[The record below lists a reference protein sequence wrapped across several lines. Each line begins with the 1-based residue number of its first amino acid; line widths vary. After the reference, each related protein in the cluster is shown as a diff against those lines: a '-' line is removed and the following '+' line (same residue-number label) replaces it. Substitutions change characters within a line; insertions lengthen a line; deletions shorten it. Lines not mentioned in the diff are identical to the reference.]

1 MHDKADAHQIRCDDF
16 PTRLAWLIV
25 HRPRVLAVSA
35 LLLIAVCVA
44 VVATRPRLDS
54 EVLNLLPQHSESVQA
69 LKIFN
74 TEFRQGREL
83 VFALHGEANA
93 VAEFEDYFVEK
104 LRREPWVTR
113 VFTGSPMES
122 REELA
127 ALQMLVPQLLLNLED
142 AAFKSALDSLSPER
156 LAERVQRLRTGLE
169 SGSARAEME
178 ASVDPLGIVSKA
190 MQPLSRIYGVE
201 KNQALA
207 SDDGTLK
214 VFPVVTNQPSLGQAD
229 CKALMAQVEKF
240 QREVRAEWHGS
251 AAPEVLVTG
260 RSAYVA
266 QIGRSMERDVGVTSL
281 ISVLAVTAL
290 FLIAFRRLV
299 PPLATSLILSLS
311 CFVAFTIGCLI
322 FDNLNMIAI
331 AFCSILLGLGDDFSL
346 LLYNRYLL
354 ARVHQES
361 HEQAVATSIR
371 EVWKG
376 IAWVALTTG
385 AGFLVLLFSDSSGFA
400 QLGVLIAIGVVLC
413 GVFVIALLFVFI
425 RPQHAHP
432 ERPDPL
438 HRAFAYLVKLLLHLP
453 TRFAVP
459 ATIAAM
465 AALLFAITPLRTLQF
480 DTNPRSLEPK
490 QIPGAVALRTINEK
504 ISAASEPIALLLDS
518 PDASTA
524 HRYWSTLE
532 ARLQEL
538 VDAGVLASFSSPAA
552 LMLSPERLQ
561 RHREF
566 LKRADLKTSRDAFA
580 RALDESGFEA
590 EAFQSA
596 FALFDELARAAG
608 STDDR
613 LSLEGRVPH
622 DSSWWFLLDRYHST
636 RPWLA
641 AAYVRPAHPLT
652 TAEAQDAFETSIRS
666 CGVPVKVTG
675 WTYALQGLV
684 PWAKRELLVFSVAI
698 GTLIVLCLGVAYR
711 QWKPVLV
718 HALSLVVALAA
729 TVSLLKLT
737 GTKLNMLNALAF
749 PLVIGVGVDYG
760 MHLLLAL
767 KEGDNVFESLSTV
780 LKPVIISAFT
790 TIAGFGALVFARNP
804 ALKGLGTVCALG
816 VFSCLITSV
825 FFAVP
830 VMAVIS
836 SRRAERERVAT

>member
-1 MHDKADAHQIRCDDF
+1 MHDQADLHQNRYDGF
-16 PTRLAWLIV
+16 AAWLARLIV
-25 HRPRVLAVSA
+25 HRPQILAA
-35 LLLIAVCVA
+35 LACALIAACVA

-54 EVLNLLPQHSESVQA
+54 EVLNLLPQRSEAVQA
-69 LKIFN
+69 LKVFN

-83 VFALHGEANA
+83 VFALHGEAAA
-93 VAEFEDYFVEK
+93 VAEFEEHFVDT

-127 ALQMLVPQLLLNLED
+127 ALQILVPQLLLNLED
-142 AAFKSALDSLSPER
+142 APFTAALESLSPQR
-156 LAERVQRLRTGLE
+156 LEERVQRLRAGLD

-178 ASVDPLGIVSKA
+178 ASVDPLGIVGQA
-190 MQPLSRIYGVE
+190 MQPLRHLSGIE
-201 KNQALA
+201 KQQPLVSA
-207 SDDGTLK
+207 DGTLK
-214 VFPVVTNQPSLGQAD
+214 IFPVVTSQPSLGQAD
-229 CKALMAQVEKF
+229 CKALMAQVEQF
-240 QREVRAEWHGS
+240 QRKVRAGWPGD

-266 QIGRSMERDVGVTSL
+266 QIGRSMERDVSVTSL
-281 ISVLAVTAL
+281 ISILAVTAL
-290 FLIAFRRLV
+290 FFLAFRRLM

-331 AFCSILLGLGDDFSL
+331 AFCSILVGLGDDFSL

-354 ARVHQES
+354 ARTHQEP
-361 HEQAVATSIR
+361 HEQAVATAIR

-385 AGFLVLLFSDSSGFA
+385 AGFLVLLFSDSGGFA

-413 GVFVIALLFVFI
+413 GVFVLGLLFLFI

-438 HRAFAYLVKLLLHLP
+438 HRPFLILVKLLLHLP
-453 TRFAVP
+453 ARFAVP
-459 ATIAAM
+459 ASIVALAAV
-465 AALLFAITPLRTLQF
+465 LFAVMPLKTLQF

-504 ISAASEPIALLLDS
+504 ISAASEPVALLVDS

-524 HRYWSTLE
+524 HRSWTALE
-532 ARLQEL
+532 ARLNEL
-538 VDAGVLASFSSPAA
+538 VAAGVLTSFSSPAA

-561 RHREF
+561 RHRRM
-566 LKRADLKTSRDAFA
+566 LKGIDLSASRQAFT
-580 RALDESGFEA
+580 RALEENGFESV
-590 EAFQSA
+590 AFESA
-596 FALFDELARAAG
+596 FALFDELSRAAIG
-608 STDDR
+608 TEER
-613 LSLEGRVPH
+613 IAFEGQLPKE
-622 DSSWWFLLDRYHST
+622 SSWWFLLDRYLST

-641 AAYVRPAHPLT
+641 GAYVRPASPLDS
-652 TAEAQDAFETSIRS
+652 AEAQQAFESAIRS

-698 GTLIVLCLGVAYR
+698 GTLIVVCLAIAYR

-718 HALSLVVALAA
+718 HTFSLIVALAA
-729 TVSLLKLT
+729 TISLLKLT
-737 GTKLNMLNALAF
+737 GTKVNMLNALAF

-767 KEGDNVFESLSTV
+767 KEGNNVFESLSTV
-780 LKPVIISAFT
+780 LKPVIISALT

-830 VMAVIS
+830 IMAVIS
-836 SRRAERERVAT
+836 SRRLTGKVVV